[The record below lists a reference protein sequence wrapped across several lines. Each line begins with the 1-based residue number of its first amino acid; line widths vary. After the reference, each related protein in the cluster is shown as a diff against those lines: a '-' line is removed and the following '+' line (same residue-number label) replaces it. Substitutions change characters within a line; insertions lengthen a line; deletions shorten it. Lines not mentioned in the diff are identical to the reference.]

1 MIECSAIIV
10 RSNVLWWG
18 EVSTALRLE
27 KSVDWSVAT
36 PLLASRFS
44 ESSPNWIYVSSHL
57 SGEGKDSNVHCLSF
71 RVKDMSPSPA

>member
-1 MIECSAIIV
+1 MPSLSDA
-10 RSNVLWWG
+10 NVLWWG
-18 EVSTALRLE
+18 EVGTALRLE

-57 SGEGKDSNVHCLSF
+57 SGEGKDSVCTVKAS
-71 RVKDMSPSPA
+71 VKDMSPSPA